1 MATLN
6 RWSPFEEA
14 LSLRDAMSRLFE
26 DSFVSPAA
34 VGGRA
39 GSIGVEM
46 NVYENEHGFA
56 VEASVPGL
64 KPEDLDITLQD
75 NVLTISGEFH
85 EEKPAENATVHR
97 VERRFGRFSR
107 SVALPTMVKPDAISA
122 NLENGIL
129 RLEIPKAE
137 EVKPRKISIQAG
149 RQPQLTAEKNREV
162 GK

>member
-6 RWSPFEEA
+6 RWSPLEES

-26 DSFVSPAA
+26 DSFVSPAS
-34 VGGRA
+34 VNGRISNL
-39 GSIGVEM
+39 GIEM
-46 NVYENEHGFA
+46 NVYESEHGFSI
-56 VEASVPGL
+56 EASVPGL

-75 NVLTISGEFH
+75 NVLTVSGEFR
-85 EEKPAENATVHR
+85 EQKPAENTTAHR

-107 SVALPTMVKPDAISA
+107 SVSLPTMVKSDAVSA
-122 NLENGIL
+122 NLEHGIL

-137 EVKPRKISIQAG
+137 EVKPRKITIQAG
-149 RQPQLTAEKNREV
+149 QQAQFSGEKSREV

>member
-1 MATLN
+1 MANLN
-6 RWSPFEEA
+6 RWSPFEDA

-26 DSFVSPAA
+26 DSFVSPSA
-34 VGGRA
+34 VTGRV
-39 GSIGVEM
+39 GSLGVEM
-46 NVYENEHGFA
+46 NVYENEQGFT

-64 KPEDLDITLQD
+64 KPEDIDITLQD
-75 NVLTISGEFH
+75 NVLTVSGEFH

-107 SVALPTMVKPDAISA
+107 SVALPTMVKSDAVSA
-122 NLENGIL
+122 NLEHGIL

-149 RQPQLTAEKNREV
+149 QQAQLTSEKTREV